1 MQLARWTTIAIGICA
16 IVSFSVVAQDRGRG
30 DSRGG
35 FPGGGFPGG
44 GFPGGGFPGGPGGG
58 FPGGGSPGG
67 GGFSSRGGFDPT
79 EMLRRMDANGN
90 GVLEQNELSGRGGDF
105 VRRIAERAGV
115 NPDQPM
121 PIDRLARGMDFG
133 RREEGDRSRDD
144 RDRDRNN
151 DRERDRNQSSSS
163 QAAAPPTGPQGFG
176 STAAATTGVPGFD
189 TPLMVGAST
198 EPIEKRYDARV
209 LEYVR
214 ERYLE
219 DRDANK
225 NGLLERNEWTGR
237 WSTPPDQ
244 IDTNRDGVL
253 TMEEMCVVVARRFG
267 SDSSRSPDSRSGD
280 SRGGDSRGSDSR
292 GGDSRFGGGFPG
304 GGPPGGGFGPPGG
317 GFDRGRG
324 FGDRGFGDR
333 GGGDDPAARIR
344 GYAEGFLRQY
354 DENRDGRIDRD
365 EMQRMRPEHQAADTN
380 GDGIITSEE
389 LTAHLQKTVGERF
402 AGRGGPPGS
411 GDKKPAETKKSYRVS
426 TPIERLPEGM
436 PDWFLRNDLDADGQI
451 SMVEYASSWTD
462 QIASEFTRLDV
473 NSDGIITPDE
483 AKR

>member
-1 MQLARWTTIAIGICA
+1 MQLPRWAIFITGVATA
-16 IVSFSVVAQDRGRG
+16 ISLSGSAVAQDRGR
-30 DSRGG
+30 
-35 FPGGGFPGG
+35 GGFPGG

-58 FPGGGSPGG
+58 FPGGGPPG
-67 GGFSSRGGFDPT
+67 GGFSGRGGFDPT

-133 RREEGDRSRDD
+133 RREDGDRNRDD
-144 RDRDRNN
+144 RDRDRDRDNDNDN
-151 DRERDRNQSSSS
+151 DRDRDRNQSSSS

-176 STAAATTGVPGFD
+176 ATAAAANGVPGFD
-189 TPLMVGAST
+189 TPLMVGVST
-198 EPIEKRYDARV
+198 EPIEKRFDARV
-209 LEYVR
+209 IEYVR
-214 ERYLE
+214 ERMLE
-219 DRDANK
+219 DRDANQ

-244 IDTNRDGVL
+244 MDTNRDGVL
-253 TMEEMCVVVARRFG
+253 TMEEMCVTAARRFG
-267 SDSSRSPDSRSGD
+267 ADNSRSGD
-280 SRGGDSRGSDSR
+280 SRGGDSRSGDSRGGESR
-292 GGDSRFGGGFPG
+292 GGDSRFAGGGF
-304 GGPPGGGFGPPGG
+304 GPPGGGFGPPGG

-324 FGDRGFGDR
+324 FGFGDR
-333 GGGDDPAARIR
+333 GGDRGGDGDSASRIR

-354 DENRDGRIDRD
+354 DENRDGRLDRD
-365 EMQRMRPEHQAADTN
+365 EWQQMPPQHQAADSN

-402 AGRGGPPGS
+402 AGRGGSSSS
-411 GDKKPAETKKSYRVS
+411 GDKKTAETKKSYRVS

-462 QIASEFTRLDV
+462 QIASEFTRLDA
-473 NSDGIITPDE
+473 NSDGIITPEE
-483 AKR
+483 AKK